1 MAKYSVSIGGAVG
14 DVGEIK
20 YGFHAPDDAYDG
32 IADELGVKKISD
44 NASAKGV
51 AFGINS
57 PKPPRVRLSGIVPEI
72 GDDERGSCVRF
83 CDPDKV
89 GRVLNGSLNDA
100 NVKVGGRTL
109 KINQASMAS

>member
-1 MAKYSVSIGGAVG
+1 MAKYYVNIGGAVG

-32 IADELGVKKISD
+32 IADELGVVKLTD
-44 NASAKGV
+44 NASARGV

-57 PKPPRVRLSGIVPEI
+57 PKPPRVRLSGEVPEL
-72 GDDERGSCVRF
+72 GDNERGSCVRF

-100 NVKVGGRTL
+100 TVKSGARTIR
-109 KINQASMAS
+109 INQVSMAS